1 MRLGLVG
8 AGRIGAMHAEIL
20 RGLDGVDEL
29 VITDAD
35 PQRAAEVAG
44 KLGAAQVDSVAT
56 LLASGL
62 DGLVIAAATDAHP
75 ELIVKAVEAGIP
87 AFCEKPVASDIG
99 ETVRVL
105 RRVADADVPVHIGF
119 QRRFDPGYASARAAV
134 VSGELGWVH
143 TLRATT
149 LDPAPPPAAYIP
161 TSGGLFR
168 DCSVHDFDI
177 IRWVSGQEVSEVY
190 AVGVNRGDDF
200 IRAAGDVDTLGA
212 VLTLADD
219 TIALVSATRYNA
231 AGYDV
236 RLEVMGSRQSLAVG
250 LDERMPLRSAEAG
263 TAWPAGPAYATFIE
277 RFQPAYVAELRAF
290 VASVHGMPTQA
301 CTVADALAASY
312 VAEACELSRREH
324 RPVRLAEVRQ
334 EP

>member
-1 MRLGLVG
+1 MRLGLAG

-20 RGLDGVDEL
+20 RGLDEVDGL
-29 VITDAD
+29 VITDAN
-35 PQRAAEVAG
+35 PQRAREVAD
-44 KLGAAQVDSVAT
+44 KVGAVQADGVDA
-56 LLASGL
+56 LLTAGL
-62 DGLVIAAATDAHP
+62 DGLVIATATDAHP

-87 AFCEKPVASDIG
+87 VFCEKPVAGDIG
-99 ETVRVL
+99 ETERVL
-105 RRVADADVPVHIGF
+105 RQVAEGGVPVHIGF
-119 QRRFDPGYASARAAV
+119 QRRFDPGYAAARAAV
-134 VSGELGWVH
+134 ASGELGWVH

-149 LDPAPPPAAYIP
+149 LDPAPPPVAYIP

-177 IRWVSGQEVSEVY
+177 VRWVSGQEVAEVY
-190 AVGVNRGDDF
+190 AVGANRGEDF
-200 IRAAGDVDTLGA
+200 IRSAGDVDTLGA

-236 RLEVMGSRQSLAVG
+236 RLEIMGSRQSMAVG
-250 LDERMPLRSAEAG
+250 LDERMPLRSTESG
-263 TAWPAGPAYATFIE
+263 VDWPAGPAYATFIE
-277 RFQPAYVAELRAF
+277 RFQPAYIAELRAF
-290 VASVHGMPTQA
+290 VASVQGAATQA
-301 CTVADALAASY
+301 CTVADALAAGY

-334 EP
+334 EI

>member
-1 MRLGLVG
+1 MRLGLAG

-20 RGLDGVDEL
+20 RGLDEVDEL
-29 VITDAD
+29 VIGDTN
-35 PQRAAEVAG
+35 PQRAREVAA
-44 KLGAAQVDSVAT
+44 KLGVTQIDDIDS
-56 LLASGL
+56 LLTAGL

-75 ELIVKAVEAGIP
+75 MLILRAVEAGIP
-87 AFCEKPVASDIG
+87 VFCEKPVAGSVG

-105 RRVADADVPVHIGF
+105 SRVAECGVPVHVGF
-119 QRRFDPGYASARAAV
+119 QRRFDPGYAAARAAV
-134 VSGELGWVH
+134 ISGELGWVH

-177 IRWVSGQEVSEVY
+177 VRWVSGQEVAEVY
-190 AVGVNRGDDF
+190 AVGTNRGEDF

-212 VLTLADD
+212 VLTMADN

-236 RLEVMGSRQSLAVG
+236 RLEIMGSRRSIAVG

-263 TAWPAGPAYATFIE
+263 VGWPSGPAYATFIE

-290 VASVHGMPTQA
+290 VDSVRGAPTQA
-301 CTVADALAASY
+301 CTVADALEAGY

-324 RPVRLAEVRQ
+324 RPVPLAEVRQ
-334 EP
+334 

>member
-1 MRLGLVG
+1 MRLGLAG

-20 RGLDGVDEL
+20 RGLDEVDAL
-29 VITDAD
+29 VIADAQ
-35 PQRAAEVAG
+35 PQRAGEVAG
-44 KLGAAQVDSVAT
+44 KLGAEHVEDVEALFGA
-56 LLASGL
+56 GL
-62 DGLVIAAATDAHP
+62 DGLVVAAATDAHP
-75 ELIVKAVEAGIP
+75 ELIVRSVEAGIP
-87 AFCEKPVASDIG
+87 VLCEKPVAGDVA

-105 RRVADADVPVHIGF
+105 RRVTGAEVPVHVGF
-119 QRRFDPGYASARAAV
+119 QRRFDPGYAAARAAV
-134 VSGELGWVH
+134 RSGELGWVH

-149 LDPAPPPAAYIP
+149 LDPAPPPATYIP

-168 DCSVHDFDI
+168 DCGVHDFDV
-177 IRWVSGQEVSEVY
+177 IRWVSGQEVAEVY
-190 AVGVNRGDDF
+190 AVGTNRGEEF
-200 IRAAGDVDTLGA
+200 FRAAGDVDTLGA

-250 LDERMPLRSAEAG
+250 LDERMPLRSVEAG
-263 TAWPAGPAYATFIE
+263 VAWPSGPAYPTFVE

-290 VASVHGMPTQA
+290 VASVRGETSEA
-301 CTVADALAASY
+301 CTVADALEASY

-324 RPVRLAEVRQ
+324 RPVRISEVRRD
-334 EP
+334 